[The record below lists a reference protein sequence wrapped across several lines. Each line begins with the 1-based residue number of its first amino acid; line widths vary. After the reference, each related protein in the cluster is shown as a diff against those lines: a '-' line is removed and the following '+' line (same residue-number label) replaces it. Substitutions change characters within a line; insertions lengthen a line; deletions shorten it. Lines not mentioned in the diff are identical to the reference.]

1 MTNKYLNSNQVA
13 AMFGVSVV
21 TIYHWRQGT
30 SKVSALPTAAV
41 KYTGKAK
48 PPVRFLPSQ
57 VAAWAKKNRMVVVD
71 PTQVPAESAVAK
83 PGPKPRPV
91 TSEPAKKAAA
101 KPVAKKATE
110 KPAKPVAKKATKP
123 VAKKATKP
131 ERKKSAVKELKP
143 EPTFDVALES
153 PTAE

>member
-1 MTNKYLNSNQVA
+1 MTNKYLNSNQMA

-21 TIYHWRQGT
+21 TIYHWRKGT
-30 SKVSALPTAAV
+30 SKVTALPTAAV

-57 VAAWAKKNRMVVVD
+57 VAAWAKKNRIVVVD
-71 PTQVPAESAVAK
+71 PTQAPAESAVAK

-91 TSEPAKKAAA
+91 TSEPAKKAI
-101 KPVAKKATE
+101 KPVAKKEAT
-110 KPAKPVAKKATKP
+110 KAPAKVASKKATKPATKP

-131 ERKKSAVKELKP
+131 ES
-143 EPTFDVALES
+143 TFDASLETS
-153 PTAE
+153 TAAE